1 MNITILKHL
10 NNMPESKTKKG
21 ICVYLHKD
29 LWNEIDE
36 KRGENSRNTFLS
48 EAIEFSM
55 KFYVPE
61 SRVKHSEQTS
71 TK

>member
-1 MNITILKHL
+1 MEQ
-10 NNMPESKTKKG
+10 MAQSKTKKG

-48 EAIEFSM
+48 EAIQFSM
-55 KFYVPE
+55 KFFVDE
-61 SRVKHSEQTS
+61 SKVKLTEQKS

>member
-1 MNITILKHL
+1 MEQ
-10 NNMPESKTKKG
+10 MAQSKTKKG

-36 KRGENSRNTFLS
+36 KRGVNSRNIFLS
-48 EAIEFSM
+48 EAIQFSM
-55 KFYVPE
+55 KFFVEE
-61 SRVKHSEQTS
+61 SKVKLKEQTS

>member
-1 MNITILKHL
+1 MAQ
-10 NNMPESKTKKG
+10 SKTKKG

-48 EAIEFSM
+48 EAIQFSM
-55 KFYVPE
+55 KFFVDE
-61 SRVKHSEQTS
+61 SRVKLTEQTS

>member
-1 MNITILKHL
+1 MAQ
-10 NNMPESKTKKG
+10 SKTKKG

-36 KRGENSRNTFLS
+36 KRGENSRNIFLS
-48 EAIEFSM
+48 EAIQFSM
-55 KFYVPE
+55 KFFVEE
-61 SRVKHSEQTS
+61 SKVKLTEQMS

>member
-1 MNITILKHL
+1 
-10 NNMPESKTKKG
+10 MPEIKTKKG

-36 KRGENSRNTFLS
+36 KRGENSRNIFLS
-48 EAIEFSM
+48 EAIQFSM
-55 KFYVPE
+55 KFYVEE
-61 SRVKHSEQTS
+61 SKVKLQEQTS

>member
-1 MNITILKHL
+1 MK
-10 NNMPESKTKKG
+10 MAQSKTKKG

-36 KRGENSRNTFLS
+36 KRGENSRNSFLS
-48 EAIEFSM
+48 EAIKFSL
-55 KFYVPE
+55 KFYVEE
-61 SRVKHSEQTS
+61 SKVKLKEQTL

>member
-1 MNITILKHL
+1 MAQ
-10 NNMPESKTKKG
+10 SKTKKG

-36 KRGENSRNTFLS
+36 KRGENSRNIFLS
-48 EAIEFSM
+48 EEIQFSIM
-55 KFYVPE
+55 FFVDE
-61 SRVKHSEQTS
+61 SKVKLTEQTS

>member
-1 MNITILKHL
+1 MAQ
-10 NNMPESKTKKG
+10 SKTKKG
-21 ICVYLHKD
+21 ICVYLQKD

-48 EAIEFSM
+48 EAIQFSM
-55 KFYVPE
+55 KFFVEE
-61 SRVKHSEQTS
+61 SKVKLKEQTS

>member
-1 MNITILKHL
+1 
-10 NNMPESKTKKG
+10 MPESKTKKG

-61 SRVKHSEQTS
+61 SKVKLTEQTS

>member
-1 MNITILKHL
+1 
-10 NNMPESKTKKG
+10 MPESKTKKG

-29 LWNEIDE
+29 LWTEIDE

-48 EAIEFSM
+48 EAIQFSL
-55 KFYVPE
+55 KFYVDE
-61 SRVKHSEQTS
+61 SKVKLKEQTS

>member
-1 MNITILKHL
+1 
-10 NNMPESKTKKG
+10 MPESKSKKG

-36 KRGENSRNTFLS
+36 KRGENSRNLFLS
-48 EAIEFSM
+48 EAIQFAM
-55 KFYVPE
+55 KFYIPE
-61 SRVKHSEQTS
+61 TKVKLKEQTL

>member
-1 MNITILKHL
+1 MEQ
-10 NNMPESKTKKG
+10 MAQSKTKKG

-36 KRGENSRNTFLS
+36 KRGENSRNIFLS
-48 EAIEFSM
+48 EAIQFSM
-55 KFYVPE
+55 KFFVDE
-61 SRVKHSEQTS
+61 SKVKLKEQTS

>member
-1 MNITILKHL
+1 
-10 NNMPESKTKKG
+10 MPESKTKKG

-48 EAIEFSM
+48 EAIQFSL
-55 KFYVPE
+55 KFYVIDD
-61 SRVKHSEQTS
+61 TNI
-71 TK
+71 

>member
-1 MNITILKHL
+1 MEQ
-10 NNMPESKTKKG
+10 MAQSKTKKG

-36 KRGENSRNTFLS
+36 KRGENSRNIFLS
-48 EAIEFSM
+48 EAIQFSM
-55 KFYVPE
+55 KFYIDE
-61 SRVKHSEQTS
+61 SKVKLKEQTS

>member
-1 MNITILKHL
+1 MAQ
-10 NNMPESKTKKG
+10 SKTKKG

-48 EAIEFSM
+48 EAIQFSL
-55 KFYVPE
+55 KFYVEE
-61 SRVKHSEQTS
+61 SKIKHSEQTS

>member
-1 MNITILKHL
+1 MAQ
-10 NNMPESKTKKG
+10 SKTKKG

-48 EAIEFSM
+48 EAIQFSL
-55 KFYVPE
+55 KFYVEE
-61 SRVKHSEQTS
+61 SKVKLKEQTS
-71 TK
+71 IK

>member
-1 MNITILKHL
+1 
-10 NNMPESKTKKG
+10 MPESKTKKG

-36 KRGENSRNTFLS
+36 KRGENSRNIFLS
-48 EAIEFSM
+48 EAIQFSM
-55 KFYVPE
+55 KFYIPE
-61 SRVKHSEQTS
+61 SRVKLKEQTP

>member
-1 MNITILKHL
+1 MEQ
-10 NNMPESKTKKG
+10 MAQSKTKKG

-36 KRGENSRNTFLS
+36 KRGVNSRNTFLS
-48 EAIEFSM
+48 EAIQFSM
-55 KFYVPE
+55 KFYIDE
-61 SRVKHSEQTS
+61 SKVKLKEQTS

>member
-1 MNITILKHL
+1 MAQ
-10 NNMPESKTKKG
+10 SKTKKG

-36 KRGENSRNTFLS
+36 KRGENSRNIFLS
-48 EAIEFSM
+48 EAIQFSM
-55 KFYVPE
+55 KFYVDE
-61 SRVKHSEQTS
+61 SKVKLQEQMS

>member
-1 MNITILKHL
+1 
-10 NNMPESKTKKG
+10 MPESKSKKG

-48 EAIEFSM
+48 EAIKFSL
-55 KFYVPE
+55 KFYVEE
-61 SRVKHSEQTS
+61 SKVKLKEQMS
-71 TK
+71 K

>member
-1 MNITILKHL
+1 MAQ
-10 NNMPESKTKKG
+10 SKTKKG

-36 KRGENSRNTFLS
+36 KRGENSRNIFLS
-48 EAIEFSM
+48 EAIQFSM
-55 KFYVPE
+55 KFYVE
-61 SRVKHSEQTS
+61 DSKVKLTEQTS

>member
-1 MNITILKHL
+1 MA
-10 NNMPESKTKKG
+10 ESKTKKG

-36 KRGENSRNTFLS
+36 KRGENSRNIFLS
-48 EAIEFSM
+48 EAIQFSM
-55 KFYVPE
+55 KFFVDE
-61 SRVKHSEQTS
+61 SKVKLTEQTS

>member
-1 MNITILKHL
+1 MEQ
-10 NNMPESKTKKG
+10 MAQSKTKKG

-36 KRGENSRNTFLS
+36 KRGENSRNIFLS
-48 EAIEFSM
+48 EAIQFSM
-55 KFYVPE
+55 KFYVEE
-61 SRVKHSEQTS
+61 SKVKLQEQTS

>member
-1 MNITILKHL
+1 MAQ
-10 NNMPESKTKKG
+10 SKTKKG

-48 EAIEFSM
+48 EAIQFSM
-55 KFYVPE
+55 KFYVE
-61 SRVKHSEQTS
+61 DSKVKLTEQTS
-71 TK
+71 RK

>member
-1 MNITILKHL
+1 MAS
-10 NNMPESKTKKG
+10 SKTKKG

-36 KRGENSRNTFLS
+36 KRGENSRNIFLS
-48 EAIEFSM
+48 EAIQFSM
-55 KFYVPE
+55 KFFVEE
-61 SRVKHSEQTS
+61 SKVKLTEQTS

>member
-1 MNITILKHL
+1 MA
-10 NNMPESKTKKG
+10 ESKTKKG

-36 KRGENSRNTFLS
+36 KRGENSRNIFLS
-48 EAIEFSM
+48 EAIQFSM
-55 KFYVPE
+55 KFFVEE
-61 SRVKHSEQTS
+61 SKVKLTEQTS

>member
-1 MNITILKHL
+1 MAQ
-10 NNMPESKTKKG
+10 SKTKKG

-36 KRGENSRNTFLS
+36 KRGENSRNIFLS
-48 EAIEFSM
+48 EAIQFSM
-55 KFYVPE
+55 KFFVEE
-61 SRVKHSEQTS
+61 SRVKLTEQTS

>member
-1 MNITILKHL
+1 MAQ
-10 NNMPESKTKKG
+10 SKTKKG

-36 KRGENSRNTFLS
+36 KRGENSRNIFLS
-48 EAIEFSM
+48 EAIQFSM
-55 KFYVPE
+55 KFYVEE
-61 SRVKHSEQTS
+61 SKVKLQEQKS

>member
-1 MNITILKHL
+1 MAQ
-10 NNMPESKTKKG
+10 SKTKKG

-36 KRGENSRNTFLS
+36 KRGENSRNIFLS
-48 EAIEFSM
+48 EAIQFSM
-55 KFYVPE
+55 KFFVDE
-61 SRVKHSEQTS
+61 SKVKLTEQKS

>member
-1 MNITILKHL
+1 MA
-10 NNMPESKTKKG
+10 ESKTKKG

-48 EAIEFSM
+48 EAIQFSM
-55 KFYVPE
+55 KFLCY
-61 SRVKHSEQTS
+61 R
-71 TK
+71 

>member
-1 MNITILKHL
+1 MEQ
-10 NNMPESKTKKG
+10 MAQSKTKKG

-36 KRGENSRNTFLS
+36 KRGENSRNIFLS
-48 EAIEFSM
+48 EAIQFSM
-55 KFYVPE
+55 KFFVDE
-61 SRVKHSEQTS
+61 SKVKLTEQTS

>member
-1 MNITILKHL
+1 MAQ
-10 NNMPESKTKKG
+10 SKTKKG

-36 KRGENSRNTFLS
+36 KRGENSRNIFLS
-48 EAIEFSM
+48 EAIQFSM
-55 KFYVPE
+55 KFYVEE
-61 SRVKHSEQTS
+61 SKVKLTEQTS